1 MWGAGRILHHENLYG
16 IVKRLR
22 KLESWQAEHGQLP
35 DLEEEIRRLQAAQRR
50 QRAYLTDDIRYMTES
65 VRKMQKM
72 MEASLQEIKD
82 YRIE

>member
-1 MWGAGRILHHENLYG
+1 MTLFYLYG

-22 KLESWQAEHGQLP
+22 KLESQQAEHGQIP

-65 VRKMQKM
+65 VKKMQKM